1 MINGNNDNVALTAEI
16 GTVIGENLGRRT
28 CGESAA
34 VQPDHDGAFLAVR
47 DAGRPDVEILTVV
60 VQASIDYIDW
70 KQGFYDD
77 VLSGRTP
84 YISNLLP
91 NEADAESAEESSAH
105 G

>member
-1 MINGNNDNVALTAEI
+1 M
-16 GTVIGENLGRRT
+16 
-28 CGESAA
+28 
-34 VQPDHDGAFLAVR
+34 QPDHDGAFLAVR

-84 YISNLLP
+84 YISNLLL

>member
-1 MINGNNDNVALTAEI
+1 MEQAYPWLSSQREVCRRGTIIIDHPYGICLFLAGKRAELVDRLTA
-16 GTVIGENLGRRT
+16 
-28 CGESAA
+28 
-34 VQPDHDGAFLAVR
+34 
-47 DAGRPDVEILTVV
+47 

-91 NEADAESAEESSAH
+91 NESDAESAEESSAH
-105 G
+105 E